1 LDQLIFSLLNSYSSS
16 INRQPQRSF
25 INLPSSIFFPRN
37 SYRRTPRRT
46 AARKPALLRAWLP
59 VLAFACIF
67 AIESTAAFGAD
78 HTSMPLHT
86 VFHGIFGSA
95 VDGDWGDIHHILRKT
110 GHFTGYGTF
119 SLVCFRAF
127 WLTLRNRTTQ
137 LPMRLGRRLAC
148 HGLAIA
154 TTFCV
159 ASADE
164 LHQSFLPNRT
174 GIFSDVL
181 LDTTGALLLQIVLF
195 LVLKAITSWPKR
207 PGTALRNRNAS
218 LAV

>member
-1 LDQLIFSLLNSYSSS
+1 MSSS
-16 INRQPQRSF
+16 A
-25 INLPSSIFFPRN
+25 FFLRN
-37 SYRRTPRRT
+37 SHRRASFRRPT
-46 AARKPALLRAWLP
+46 LLRAWLP
-59 VLAFACIF
+59 VLFFACIF
-67 AIESTAAFGAD
+67 AVESTAAFGAD
-78 HTSMPLHT
+78 RTSMPLHT

-95 VDGDWGDIHHILRKT
+95 VDGDWGDIHHIIRKT

-127 WLTLRNRTTQ
+127 WVTLRNRASQ
-137 LPMRLGRRLAC
+137 LPMQIRRRLAC
-148 HGLAIA
+148 HSLAIA

-174 GIFSDVL
+174 GVFSDVL
-181 LDTTGALLLQIVLF
+181 LDTTGALLLQIALF
-195 LVLKAITSWPKR
+195 LVLKAITNWPKR
-207 PGTALRNRNAS
+207 PDTALQHRKNAS